1 MLCRRCGLCSRSSK
15 KKINIV
21 LRERMGGKSVADPD
35 LGRFLALEGGGGG
48 AVLIY
53 LPCPPF
59 SLQSFLLFS
68 PKIRGGGGPGPSPR
82 SVTGN
87 VHDLGQDGARTTAHY
102 DNSHELL
109 YTSRDVVFLPSDVTS
124 GRTARGVLDPCL
136 GIGVPPRV

>member
-1 MLCRRCGLCSRSSK
+1 M
-15 KKINIV
+15 
-21 LRERMGGKSVADPD
+21 ADPD
-35 LGRFLALEGGGGG
+35 LGRFLALGGGGG
-48 AVLIY
+48 GLDLLALSAIFPSVI
-53 LPCPPF
+53 
-59 SLQSFLLFS
+59 SSFFTQN
-68 PKIRGGGGPGPSPR
+68 KGGRAPPGPSPR
-82 SVTGN
+82 SATGN